1 MGDWAGF
8 FQAEL
13 GAAAALAGL
22 VIVAISINIG
32 RILSEPVLPGRAA
45 ETLISPSGVLV
56 ACSFALVPHQ
66 PAWVMSLEFGATGFA
81 MAAATAVILIPLLRS
96 AAPAHGGYIFGRML
110 LAGLSC
116 LPFVVCGVL
125 LWQGDPQALYWLVPG
140 VIVSLL
146 ATVLNAWVL
155 LVEILR

>member
-1 MGDWAGF
+1 MADWSGF

-22 VIVAISINIG
+22 VIVAISINVS
-32 RILSEPVLPGRAA
+32 RILADPSLPGRAA
-45 ETLISPSGVLV
+45 ETLVSPSGVLI

-66 PAWVMSLEFGATGFA
+66 PAWVLGLEIAATGLV
-81 MAAATAVILIPLLRS
+81 MASAPAFILFRVLRS
-96 AAPAHGGYIFGRML
+96 GTKVARGYVAGRTI
-110 LAGLSC
+110 LASLSC
-116 LPFVVCGVL
+116 LPFIVSGALICAGAP
-125 LWQGDPQALYWLVPG
+125 DALYWMVPG

>member
-1 MGDWAGF
+1 MQDWSGF

-22 VIVAISINIG
+22 VIVAISINVS
-32 RILSEPVLPGRAA
+32 RILSDPTLPGRAA
-45 ETLISPSGVLV
+45 ETLVSPSGVLV

-66 PAWVMSLEFGATGFA
+66 PAAILGIEVAITGAA
-81 MAAATAVILIPLLRS
+81 MAAAPPVHSDSPAALGRQGRPGYVAGRAV
-96 AAPAHGGYIFGRML
+96 

-116 LPFVVCGVL
+116 IPFIVCGVQL
-125 LWQGDPQALYWLVPG
+125 CAGAPSALYWMVPG
-140 VIVSLL
+140 VIVSLV